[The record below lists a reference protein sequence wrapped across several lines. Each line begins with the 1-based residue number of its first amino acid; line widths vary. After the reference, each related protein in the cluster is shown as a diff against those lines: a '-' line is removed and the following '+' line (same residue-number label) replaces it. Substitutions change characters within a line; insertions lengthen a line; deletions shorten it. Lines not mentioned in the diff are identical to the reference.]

1 MTRKTTIA
9 ALSFVAGAAAGLALD
24 RIFRPK
30 QELER
35 YRLAHQLGRR
45 LLDTLIESLPPAQG
59 IGRL

>member
-1 MTRKTTIA
+1 MTKKTTIA

-24 RIFRPK
+24 RIFQPK

-35 YRLAHQLGRR
+35 YRLAHQLGSR
-45 LLDTLIESLPPAQG
+45 LLDALIESLPPAQG